1 MDLTLRFLVNS
12 SSGFLL
18 VGNEFVTV
26 ALKETLLALMLI
38 PSLRLSRKQLV
49 LPFYHLVSTL
59 TGILRIIQL
68 RAERKAM

>member
-38 PSLRLSRKQLV
+38 PSLRLSRKLV